1 MWGARRLCAPRIDE
15 DHEPCHAPLGR
26 TDTPAPLRVFDAIAG
41 GVMSKKSATKSTVKR
56 LQKRLYK
63 AELERLQIEL
73 VEMQHWV
80 ESVGARVLVI
90 FEGRDAAGK
99 GGAIKRVME
108 YLNPRHAR
116 VVALT
121 KPSKKERGQW
131 YFQRY
136 IERLPTKGEIVLMDR
151 SWYNRAVVE
160 RVMEYCTDEQYH
172 EFLRQAPIVEHL
184 LIENGIILIKYW
196 FSVSDDEQQARF
208 LSRLEDPMRRW
219 KLSPTDLESILRW
232 EDYSRAKDAMFAATD
247 TRESPWWTVES
258 DDKRSARLN
267 VISHLLSSIPYQ
279 HLGHEDV
286 SIPDRPGANDYD
298 RPPVDQF
305 RYVPD
310 IAADL
315 DGKKN

>member
-1 MWGARRLCAPRIDE
+1 
-15 DHEPCHAPLGR
+15 
-26 TDTPAPLRVFDAIAG
+26 
-41 GVMSKKSATKSTVKR
+41 MSKKSAAKSTVKR
-56 LQKRLYK
+56 LKKQLYKDELKRL
-63 AELERLQIEL
+63 QTEL
-73 VEMQHWV
+73 VEMEHWV
-80 ESVGARVLVI
+80 ASAGARVLVI

-131 YFQRY
+131 YYQRY

-160 RVMEYCTDEQYH
+160 RVMGYCSDEQYH
-172 EFLRQAPIVEHL
+172 EFLRQTPIVEHL
-184 LIENGIILIKYW
+184 LIEDGIIVIKYW

-267 VISHLLSSIPYQ
+267 VISHLLSSIPYH
-279 HLGHEDV
+279 HLEREDV
-286 SIPDRPGANDYD
+286 SIPDRPAAEDYE
-298 RPPVDQF
+298 RPPMEQF
-305 RYVPD
+305 HYVPD

-315 DGKKN
+315 AAKK

>member
-1 MWGARRLCAPRIDE
+1 
-15 DHEPCHAPLGR
+15 
-26 TDTPAPLRVFDAIAG
+26 
-41 GVMSKKSATKSTVKR
+41 MSKKKPAKSSVKR
-56 LQKRLYK
+56 IPKGPYKDELQ
-63 AELERLQIEL
+63 RLQVEL
-73 VEMQHWV
+73 VDMQQWV
-80 ESVGARVLVI
+80 VSSGARVLVI

-99 GGAIKRVME
+99 GGAIKRVRQ

-116 VVALT
+116 VVALP
-121 KPSKKERGQW
+121 KPSKEERGQW
-131 YFQRY
+131 YYQRY
-136 IERLPTKGEIVLMDR
+136 IARLPAAGEIVLMDR
-151 SWYNRAVVE
+151 SWYNRAGVE
-160 RVMEYCTDEQYH
+160 RVLGFCTDAEYQT
-172 EFLRQAPIVEHL
+172 FLRQTPIVEHL
-184 LIENGIILIKYW
+184 LIEDGIILIKYW

-208 LSRLEDPMRRW
+208 ASRLEDPLRRW

-247 TRESPWWTVES
+247 TTESPWWTVES

-279 HLGHEDV
+279 SLESDDV
-286 SIPDRPGANDYD
+286 EIPDRPGADDYE

-315 DGKKN
+315 GGTKKQKGS